1 MILMISPSD
10 KFGEISRL
18 VEYIPIA
25 ADFPSNGRFIE
36 GTHIDTEVH
45 LQESS
50 KIIFKEMGLQIKSLQ
65 GTISFRDILKL
76 LNNHLKDSSWHEL
89 VTEQRHNQ
97 LKEIGCS
104 YPITYLLFDFCLT
117 ALEGDYLDS
126 RLFLSHAF
134 HILGLNKSF
143 SLLLSVI
150 INEEL
155 VRDVDVRELL
165 TSLAKLTEPRNA
177 ELYLDMFGEG
187 FRKRYSAY
195 QEEIET
201 EITIK
206 KSICCNF

>member
-1 MILMISPSD
+1 LIISPTD
-10 KFGEISRL
+10 KFGEISKL
-18 VEYIPIA
+18 VEYIPIS

-36 GTHIDTEVH
+36 GTTIDSEIH
-45 LQESS
+45 LRKSS
-50 KIIFKEMGLQIKSLQ
+50 KIMLKEMGLQMKSSQ

-76 LNNHLKDSSWHEL
+76 LNNHLRYASWQEL

-117 ALEGDYLDS
+117 ALEGDYVDS

-150 INEEL
+150 VNEKL
-155 VRDVDVRELL
+155 VKDLDVRKLL

-177 ELYLDMFGEG
+177 ELYLDTFGER
-187 FRKRYSAY
+187 FRNRYSIY
-195 QEEIET
+195 QEEM
-201 EITIK
+201 K
-206 KSICCNF
+206 RQK